1 MSTTDI
7 AMANLGR
14 ALARKPTAEELEIAR
29 GIDATIRAV
38 AADRYNP
45 VHRPA
50 SPTVTVQSGV
60 QTKQANELLVRPK
73 GWVEPTPIT
82 SPSAKGSMV
91 DNAIERLANSALPHG
106 RDSRAGK
113 AKDEA

>member
-1 MSTTDI
+1 MSTEAI
-7 AMANLGR
+7 AFANLGR
-14 ALARKPTAEELEIAR
+14 ALARKPTEEEREIQR

-45 VHRPA
+45 VHQPA

-73 GWVEPTPIT
+73 GWVEPVPLAV
-82 SPSAKGSMV
+82 PPGQ
-91 DNAIERLANSALPHG
+91 DAIERLANAALPHG
-106 RDSRAGK
+106 RESRAGK

>member
-45 VHRPA
+45 IHQPA

-60 QTKQANELLVRPK
+60 QTKQASELLIRPK
-73 GWVEPTPIT
+73 GWVEPQPIR

-91 DNAIERLANSALPHG
+91 DNVIGALCDQALGPAVPKKKEG
-106 RDSRAGK
+106 G
-113 AKDEA
+113 